1 MAAAEVN
8 HNVRYEPDEK
18 APNHVTIGLG
28 VQAGVIT
35 LPAIVIGV
43 VIVVRAGGGSDSYL
57 AWAAFAVLLVSGFTT
72 LIQAVRFGRIG
83 SGHILIMGTSG
94 AFFAV
99 CIAALQESGPA
110 TMASLIVVSSLF
122 QFLLAAKLS
131 LLRRI
136 FTPVVSGSVIM
147 LITATVMPAIF
158 PLLGAVPED
167 TPSYAAPMIAVV
179 SLAVL
184 SAVILKGSPALRL
197 WAPIGSIIVGC
208 AISVPFGLYD
218 MQVVA
223 DAAWVGVPFASWPGL
238 DFTPGIEF

>member
-1 MAAAEVN
+1 MRITSAPRLLPGSFLVEGGWLAAAEVN
-8 HNVRYEPDEK
+8 QNVRYESEEVP
-18 APNHVTIGLG
+18 PRPIFIGLG
-28 VQAGVIT
+28 LQAGVIT

-43 VIVVRAGGGSDSYL
+43 VIVVRAAGASDSYL
-57 AWAAFAVLLVSGFTT
+57 AWAAFVVLLVSGFTT

-99 CIAALQESGPA
+99 CIAALQENGPA

-147 LITATVMPAIF
+147 LITATVMLGYPGATPPT
-158 PLLGAVPED
+158 PL
-167 TPSYAAPMIAVV
+167 
-179 SLAVL
+179 
-184 SAVILKGSPALRL
+184 
-197 WAPIGSIIVGC
+197 
-208 AISVPFGLYD
+208 
-218 MQVVA
+218 
-223 DAAWVGVPFASWPGL
+223 
-238 DFTPGIEF
+238 

>member
-1 MAAAEVN
+1 MVAAEVN
-8 HNVRYEPDEK
+8 HNVRYESQEVPPHQK
-18 APNHVTIGLG
+18 AVGLG

-43 VIVVRAGGGSDSYL
+43 VIVVRAAGASDSYL
-57 AWAAFAVLLVSGFTT
+57 AWAAFSVLLVSGFTT

-99 CIAALQESGPA
+99 CIVALQESGPA

-147 LITATVMPAIF
+147 LIAATVIPGDPGATPPT
-158 PLLGAVPED
+158 PL
-167 TPSYAAPMIAVV
+167 
-179 SLAVL
+179 
-184 SAVILKGSPALRL
+184 
-197 WAPIGSIIVGC
+197 
-208 AISVPFGLYD
+208 
-218 MQVVA
+218 
-223 DAAWVGVPFASWPGL
+223 
-238 DFTPGIEF
+238 

>member
-8 HNVRYEPDEK
+8 SNVRYEPQEVPPHQI
-18 APNHVTIGLG
+18 AVGLG

-43 VIVVRAGGGSDSYL
+43 VIVVRAAGASDSYL
-57 AWAAFAVLLVSGFTT
+57 AWAAFAVLLVSGLTT

-99 CIAALQESGPA
+99 CIAVLQESGPA
-110 TMASLIVVSSLF
+110 MASLIVVSSLF

-147 LITATVMPAIF
+147 LITATALPGDPGATPPT
-158 PLLGAVPED
+158 PL
-167 TPSYAAPMIAVV
+167 
-179 SLAVL
+179 
-184 SAVILKGSPALRL
+184 
-197 WAPIGSIIVGC
+197 
-208 AISVPFGLYD
+208 
-218 MQVVA
+218 
-223 DAAWVGVPFASWPGL
+223 
-238 DFTPGIEF
+238 